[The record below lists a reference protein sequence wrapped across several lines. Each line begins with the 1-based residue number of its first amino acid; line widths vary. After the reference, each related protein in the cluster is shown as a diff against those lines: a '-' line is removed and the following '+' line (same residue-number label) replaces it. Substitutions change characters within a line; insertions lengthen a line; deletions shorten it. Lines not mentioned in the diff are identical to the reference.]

1 MNSTLRAMSILA
13 AMLAGVLA
21 AAIAAST
28 DASNGV
34 RVLYP
39 LPGSSCRGAV
49 RVIAVAPNAQT
60 ILTASL
66 DGVKLNLTRKQ
77 FSETWQLAGKLKRAA
92 ELVGSRQKTSIW
104 TVPLNLTSGTHVLTV
119 GTEKLTI
126 FGGVAPASA
135 GKYSAPL
142 YSHKR
147 LAVDSSGLDCGGCH
161 ELIDGRLG
169 EVHTPTACAT
179 CHDDTSVQ
187 LIHSHVPQHLSRC
200 AQCHDPHGA
209 PYPHL
214 LVDVKK
220 RLCARCHDAGHIK

>member
-1 MNSTLRAMSILA
+1 MSILA
-13 AMLAGVLA
+13 TMLTGVLA
-21 AAIAAST
+21 AAIAASP
-28 DASNGV
+28 DATNGV
-34 RVLYP
+34 RILYP
-39 LPGSSCRGAV
+39 LPGSSCLGAV
-49 RVIAVAPNAQT
+49 RVIAATPNTQSS
-60 ILTASL
+60 LTAAL
-66 DGVKLNLTRKQ
+66 DGVRINLIRTQ
-77 FSETWQLAGKLKRAA
+77 FSETWQLAGKLKRAT
-92 ELVGSRQKTSIW
+92 ELVGSRQKASIW
-104 TVPLNLTSGTHVLTV
+104 TVPLNLAPGRHVLTV
-119 GTEKLTI
+119 GTAKLTI
-126 FGGVAPASA
+126 FGGAAPASA
-135 GKYSAPL
+135 AKYSAPL

-169 EVHTPTACAT
+169 EVRTPSACAT

-214 LVDVKK
+214 LVDIKK